1 MATTTKKLKKPQHS
15 LETKMQA
22 IACVTSGM
30 NAYDVAD
37 KFKIHF
43 STIYTWMRKKQQ
55 IADAFQ
61 AEKSGASIEPLS
73 STIKSDAAPVSD
85 KRKNKVKAK
94 AKADTSASPNAYAV
108 KFCPCCGVNIEA
120 LAIALDVAIN
130 S

>member
-1 MATTTKKLKKPQHS
+1 
-15 LETKMQA
+15 MQA

-43 STIYTWMRKKQQ
+43 STIYTWMKKKQQ

-73 STIKSDAAPVSD
+73 STIKSDAPVTD

-94 AKADTSASPNAYAV
+94 ADTSALPNAYAV